1 MKKPLAK
8 VHISCCICLNQ
19 GRRTQMTTIIKGYAV
34 CDEHV
39 ALVSQPH
46 FDIFSLVG
54 GARKSV

>member
-1 MKKPLAK
+1 
-8 VHISCCICLNQ
+8 
-19 GRRTQMTTIIKGYAV
+19 MTTIIKGYAV